1 MRNELTIL
9 LDRGQGFQHS
19 ITDVDKYVTALTEIN
34 KSSSDFVLREKLM
47 AKYEDEMIRRGGK
60 AVQESLAEAK
70 KSFDLETV
78 KKMLMV
84 TQGHGKS
91 A

>member
-1 MRNELTIL
+1 
-9 LDRGQGFQHS
+9 
-19 ITDVDKYVTALTEIN
+19 
-34 KSSSDFVLREKLM
+34 M
-47 AKYEDEMIRRGGK
+47 AKYEEEMIRRGGK

-91 A
+91 T